1 LSCAFSGFSRQARA
15 LGYRVALIP
24 TPYGHSWL
32 GVRATLGP
40 ALLTVANREA
50 AEGVF
55 QGS

>member
-1 LSCAFSGFSRQARA
+1 
-15 LGYRVALIP
+15 
-24 TPYGHSWL
+24 
-32 GVRATLGP
+32 VRATLGP